1 MLNVRWINPLWRSL
15 RVLPSRRSVTHDEL
29 IRGVVVFFENLRP
42 VALASAG
49 GIGNTSI
56 ALEVLHGGRIEVRT
70 FSFFPCVV
78 PAMSTLVPPG

>member
-1 MLNVRWINPLWRSL
+1 M
-15 RVLPSRRSVTHDEL
+15 THDEL
-29 IRGVVVFFENLRP
+29 IQADVGFFENPGP
-42 VALASAG
+42 VALAGAG

-56 ALEVLHGGRIEVRT
+56 VLEVLHGGRIEVRT